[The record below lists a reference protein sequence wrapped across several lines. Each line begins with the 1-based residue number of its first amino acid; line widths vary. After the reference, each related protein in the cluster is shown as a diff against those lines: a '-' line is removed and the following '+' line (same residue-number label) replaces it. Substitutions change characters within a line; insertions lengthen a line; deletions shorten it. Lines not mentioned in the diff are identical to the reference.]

1 MRLVIDPR
9 LGERQAAAVSALK
22 RIERE
27 LAADLGGYLG
37 LVEVGIWPS
46 ADAAVASGAR
56 SVGLRAAPKRE
67 ITREQAHELVAALI
81 ECDLAFHAPR
91 GPKWEAESLASTFL
105 GMFPGDEAR
114 FFTNGELGLEH
125 IAGRS
130 GAWSPLTNA
139 TFDTGVVAVEGG
151 TVGVFWV
158 EDED

>member
-9 LGERQAAAVSALK
+9 MGERHAADVAALK

-37 LVEVGIWPS
+37 LVEVGNWPS
-46 ADAAVASGAR
+46 PEPAVAAGAK
-56 SVGLRAAPKRE
+56 SVGLRAAPRRE

-91 GPKWEAESLASTFL
+91 GTKWEAESLASTFL
-105 GMFPGDEAR
+105 GMFPSEEAR

-125 IAGRS
+125 IAVKS
-130 GAWSPLTNA
+130 GAWSPMTNA
-139 TFDTGVVAVEGG
+139 TFDTGVVAVEGSR
-151 TVGVFWV
+151 VGVFWV